1 MSSGERE
8 LQELEARLREAEQ
21 RLARV
26 SRHNSPSRVAESSAE
41 NRQAT
46 GEAARSHPLAQKP
59 SYPADRPPTS
69 DETTL
74 PLREGRQMTMPGM
87 ASGAGM
93 MPQQVNGGG
102 EYARSQRGYG

>member
-1 MSSGERE
+1 MSSGEQE

-26 SRHNSPSRVAESSAE
+26 SRHNSPSRPADSGANNKQAAGES
-41 NRQAT
+41 
-46 GEAARSHPLAQKP
+46 ARAHPLAQKP
-59 SYPADRPPTS
+59 SFPADRPPTS

-74 PLREGRQMTMPGM
+74 PLRDNRQTMMTGM
-87 ASGAGM
+87 AGA
-93 MPQQVNGGG
+93 PQQVSAGS

>member
-26 SRHNSPSRVAESSAE
+26 SSDSSPSRAVGSGSE
-41 NRQAT
+41 NRQAA
-46 GEAARSHPLAQKP
+46 GDAARPHPLAQRP

-69 DETTL
+69 DQRDTAQ
-74 PLREGRQMTMPGM
+74 PMMTGMPA
-87 ASGAGM
+87 AS
-93 MPQQVNGGG
+93 QQLNGST
-102 EYARSQRGYG
+102 EYVMVDRTQRGYG